1 MDLYHR
7 KRYAKKF
14 APLFWLTINC
24 FNAFLLSTHP
34 ARAQVEFSPIDEL
47 PLGDL
52 TGITFQNLQGA
63 RFEVDLPDG
72 TRCSS
77 QDGTPATFNI
87 YGGSSERQDEV
98 IQDSLIG
105 QNYAGVGG
113 GYAFGAAIT
122 IPLHTRNSRNCDE
135 AYELS
140 IANKKIEL
148 ATTLRQEG
156 LLSDEDLSLL
166 LKDIRKLLLK
176 K

>member
-7 KRYAKKF
+7 KQCSKKIALF
-14 APLFWLTINC
+14 FWLTINC
-24 FNAFLLSTHP
+24 FNALVLSTHT

-52 TGITFQNLQGA
+52 TGFTFQNLRGA

-77 QDGTPATFNI
+77 EDGTPATFNVF
-87 YGGSSERQDEV
+87 GGSSQRQDEV
-98 IQDSLIG
+98 VQNSIIG
-105 QNYAGVGG
+105 QNYSGLGG
-113 GYAFGAAIT
+113 GYGFGAAIT

-135 AYELS
+135 AYALS

-148 ATTLRQEG
+148 ATTLHQEG

-166 LKDIRKLLLK
+166 LKDIRELLIK